1 MNKAFKTPRL
11 QRKTIFQKQLERF
24 KWLARQSSHYDIG
37 AIVDLNHHPLRD
49 EIIEKINN
57 SEVVF
62 S

>member
-1 MNKAFKTPRL
+1 MNKSFKTPRL
-11 QRKTIFQKQLERF
+11 QRKTIFQKQLDRF

-37 AIVDLNHHPLRD
+37 TIVDLNHHPLRD

-57 SEVVF
+57 NDVVF